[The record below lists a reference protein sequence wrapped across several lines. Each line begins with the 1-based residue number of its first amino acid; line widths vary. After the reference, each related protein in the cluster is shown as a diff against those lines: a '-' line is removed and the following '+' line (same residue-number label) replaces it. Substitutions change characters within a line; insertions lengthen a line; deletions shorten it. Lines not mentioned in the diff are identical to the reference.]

1 MALRAR
7 STPAPFLTLK
17 PTPRREPRYVG
28 GPAVQYCDDLAA
40 RTCALCVL
48 RQRSAHLMIRP
59 PNKQPAA
66 CVCLKCVRLLAT
78 PVEMV
83 RFIRRRRIWRN
94 EVRRQSAARSYL
106 KVPLFDAVEGDS
118 TIKADPRRPG
128 IQVRSSCNTAIATER
143 PVRRTADCVDCVAE
157 NTDGVSED
165 PHWPSVSLQRDD
177 LLAVSLLSAI
187 EVNRLGAK
195 RLYRR
200 FLTLLTSRVN
210 QNLSEPLI
218 EIGDRYAASRRH
230 CA

>member
-17 PTPRREPRYVG
+17 PKPRREPRYVG
-28 GPAVQYCDDLAA
+28 SLAVQYCDDLAA
-40 RTCALCVL
+40 RTCALCGL
-48 RQRSAHLMIRP
+48 RQRGAHLMIRP
-59 PNKQPAA
+59 PNKQRAA

-118 TIKADPRRPG
+118 TIKADPRRLG
-128 IQVRSSCNTAIATER
+128 VQFRSSCNTAIATER

-157 NTDGVSED
+157 NTDGFSED
-165 PHWPSVSLQRDD
+165 PHWAFSI
-177 LLAVSLLSAI
+177 ASA
-187 EVNRLGAK
+187 R
-195 RLYRR
+195 
-200 FLTLLTSRVN
+200 
-210 QNLSEPLI
+210 
-218 EIGDRYAASRRH
+218 
-230 CA
+230 